1 MNMYKKVEAVL
12 YNYNETKAEIK
23 NLDLE
28 IESLENGYKG
38 IVAMTYEEK
47 STPTNKFNSSVENE
61 VVNKDEQLIKL
72 RNIKR
77 FKEIQIEK
85 IDNALNILDERDY
98 EIIKLRYISG
108 KKYSW
113 FQIAEML
120 RLSDATCRLRRGA
133 IIKRLSN
140 VIFT

>member
-77 FKEIQIEK
+77 FKEIQIQK

-133 IIKRLSN
+133 IIKRLAN